1 MRVSWLLY
9 KIHTVHTVQYFR
21 YITMSVV
28 EQKLRYLL
36 TLQLRDE
43 STLFTNYKRF
53 YLIKTNSLWLF
64 FGFLPALSE

>member
-9 KIHTVHTVQYFR
+9 EIHTVHSVSTLGTLQ
-21 YITMSVV
+21 MSVV

-53 YLIKTNSLWLF
+53 YLIKTN
-64 FGFLPALSE
+64 

>member
-9 KIHTVHTVQYFR
+9 EIYTVRTVCTLGTLQCLLLNR
-21 YITMSVV
+21 SQGT
-28 EQKLRYLL
+28 YLL

-53 YLIKTNSLWLF
+53 YLIKTN
-64 FGFLPALSE
+64 